1 MGGVWPVNSS
11 VRAAALKNGWRSG
24 LEEKVGAQLDR
35 LGIDYKFESEK
46 IAYTRP
52 SRVSKYTPDF
62 PLTTKVSAKKIYIE
76 TKGQFK
82 VADRQKH
89 LLIKE
94 QSPHLDIR
102 FVFSR
107 SKQTI
112 SKQSKTTYADW
123 CLKHGFLYADKLVP
137 EDWLNE

>member
-1 MGGVWPVNSS
+1 MAVWKMPSP
-11 VRAAALKNGWRSG
+11 VRAAAIANGWRSG
-24 LEEKVGAQLDR
+24 LEEKVGNQLAQAGVPDN
-35 LGIDYKFESEK
+35 FESEK
-46 IAYTRP
+46 IEYTQP
-52 SRVSKYTPDF
+52 SRKAKYTPDF
-62 PLTTKVSAKKIYIE
+62 PIHTKGTEKKIYIE

-89 LLIKE
+89 LLIRA
-94 QSPHLDIR
+94 QRPDLDIR

-107 SKQTI
+107 SKATI

-123 CLKHGFLYADKLVP
+123 CNKHGFLFADKLIP

>member
-1 MGGVWPVNSS
+1 MGVWKINSK
-11 VRAAALKNGWRSG
+11 VRAAAMANGWRSG

-35 LGIDYKFESEK
+35 LGISYDFEGEK
-46 IAYTRP
+46 ISYSKPARI
-52 SRVSKYTPDF
+52 SKYTPDF
-62 PLTTKVSAKKIYIE
+62 PLLTKVSGKKIYIE

-89 LLIKE
+89 ILIKE

-107 SKQTI
+107 SKSTI
-112 SKQSKTTYADW
+112 SKQSKTTYAMW
-123 CLKHGFLYADKLVP
+123 CEKHGFLYADKLVP
-137 EDWLNE
+137 EEWLNE